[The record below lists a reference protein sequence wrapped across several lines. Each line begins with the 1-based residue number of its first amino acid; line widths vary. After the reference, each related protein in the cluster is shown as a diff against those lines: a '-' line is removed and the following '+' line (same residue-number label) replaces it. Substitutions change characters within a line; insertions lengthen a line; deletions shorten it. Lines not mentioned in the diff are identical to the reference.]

1 MPVRS
6 SPADLYALAVIA
18 VRILL
23 VNDENALPIALDEIL
38 SLAQAVAT
46 DTKDDAEVSDR
57 LRAIAAA
64 DPRWFASLG
73 PHRLLNLDSLS
84 AEESLIYL
92 PGDLWWDTI
101 ATLIRCFPGAT
112 PQSFAADLG
121 DAPLLA
127 LHAVFEPA
135 INALEKLS
143 LRSRSFLFLDWKYN
157 SEINA
162 IVQAALQQHLADLA
176 YQAGT

>member
-1 MPVRS
+1 
-6 SPADLYALAVIA
+6 
-18 VRILL
+18 
-23 VNDENALPIALDEIL
+23 
-38 SLAQAVAT
+38 
-46 DTKDDAEVSDR
+46 
-57 LRAIAAA
+57 
-64 DPRWFASLG
+64 
-73 PHRLLNLDSLS
+73 
-84 AEESLIYL
+84 
-92 PGDLWWDTI
+92 
-101 ATLIRCFPGAT
+101 LIRCFPGAT

-121 DAPLLA
+121 DAPPLA

-162 IVQAALQQHLADLA
+162 VVQAALQQHLADLA